1 MLLASSQPPPI
12 PDPNQTYHFVS
23 TSKPPKPAQ
32 IYSWKTTGHSKKTLA
47 KKKDGGGSYPL
58 YKSPHDYNA
67 YLNPPGPIKP
77 SSSKG
82 KTKALSTQS
91 SSFSSASG
99 LGWDDPDGLAVMPL
113 ENSSAENL
121 PKDEFDDDIDIAT
134 PDVVEEEDGVEEQE
148 FLDTPESS
156 GENHID
162 GVDEEDEST
171 DATPIPHS
179 KMNGGLLPMLDF
191 DYSPIKGKGKGK
203 AREIDESPSKDKGKG
218 KAVDRGTPSPVTK
231 VKPDE
236 TTEEPVSS
244 EEVIQEYVRLHH
256 GIPLE
261 KLSIYLIPVK
271 PSTLFRAIDFSAL
284 KSITLLNVG
293 PQRALW
299 AALAKLQK
307 WYPLQLKSIYVDN
320 VTPSFLVFLNGHSCH
335 FMDPKKD
342 IFQLQLSKPIL
353 LRVVVINQEL
363 YLLCRHSWPSGNHLF
378 CRRNH

>member
-1 MLLASSQPPPI
+1 M
-12 PDPNQTYHFVS
+12 
-23 TSKPPKPAQ
+23 
-32 IYSWKTTGHSKKTLA
+32 
-47 KKKDGGGSYPL
+47 

-320 VTPSFLVFLNGHSCH
+320 VTPSFLVFLNGLESGLEDLFLLERASRTKVEPFAPKTTVGIEDIRKQALTKHMKTLKRLMIRNDDDTTWAFSKECVRLLTSQGDRLRELVIALAPAA
-335 FMDPKKD
+335 FVSPSFSYLIISDP
-342 IFQLQLSKPIL
+342 
-353 LRVVVINQEL
+353 V
-363 YLLCRHSWPSGNHLF
+363 
-378 CRRNH
+378 